1 METIMSIGQ
10 RAVPAILLSL
20 FVATTLTAQ
29 EFWDEPFEKWNAKYV
44 SRMISDSPWS
54 QNQTLSTPLSGKDS
68 GLQGEKEI
76 YNKFTV
82 RFFSALPV
90 RQAYVRMMQ
99 LLNKYDEMAP
109 AQRTEFDSRFKRAL
123 TLDVSDRVIVAIEFA
138 SNDPDANREMK
149 QYLATAR
156 TETIKQSV
164 YLIGEHIGR
173 VSLKE
178 YFPPSADG
186 TGAKFVF
193 PRVLNGKPVIAA
205 GDKEARFEFLVPLID
220 RNAGGQ
226 TNREKLSVPF
236 KVDKMVYKGELSY

>member
-1 METIMSIGQ
+1 VLG
-10 RAVPAILLSL
+10 VLLSL
-20 FVATTLTAQ
+20 IGATSLSAQ

-44 SRMISDSPWS
+44 NRMINDSPWS

-99 LLNKYDEMAP
+99 LLNKYDEMA
-109 AQRTEFDSRFKRAL
+109 AQQRAEFDSRFKRAL
-123 TLDVSDRVIVAIEFA
+123 TLDVSDRVIVAVEFS
-138 SNDPDANREMK
+138 SNDPDSTREMK
-149 QYLATAR
+149 QFLATAR
-156 TETIKQSV
+156 TETIKQNV
-164 YLIGEHIGR
+164 YLIGEHSGR

-178 YFPPSADG
+178 YFPPSTDG

-193 PRVLNGKPVIAA
+193 PRTSNGKPVIAV
-205 GDKEARFEFLVPLID
+205 GDKEARFEFLVPMID

-226 TNREKLSVPF
+226 TNLQKLSVPF

>member
-1 METIMSIGQ
+1 MRIG
-10 RAVPAILLSL
+10 RGAVLGILLSL
-20 FVATTLTAQ
+20 FGSTILSAQ

-44 SRMISDSPWS
+44 NRLISDSPWS
-54 QNQTLSTPLSGKDS
+54 QNQTLSTPLAGKDS

-109 AQRTEFDSRFKRAL
+109 EQRSEFDSRFKRAL
-123 TLDVSDRVIVAIEFA
+123 ALDVSDRVIVAIEFS
-138 SNDPDANREMK
+138 SNDPDATREMK
-149 QYLATAR
+149 QFMATAR
-156 TETIKQSV
+156 TATIKQNV
-164 YLIGEHIGR
+164 YLIGEHSGR

-178 YFPPSADG
+178 YFPPSTDG
-186 TGAKFVF
+186 TGAKFIF
-193 PRVLNGKPVIAA
+193 PRTMNGKPVIAS
-205 GDKEARFEFLVPLID
+205 GDKEARFEFLVPVID

-226 TNREKLSVPF
+226 TNLQKLSVAF
-236 KVDKMVYKGELSY
+236 KVEKMVYKGELSY

>member
-1 METIMSIGQ
+1 MGIG
-10 RAVPAILLSL
+10 RGAVLGILLSL
-20 FVATTLTAQ
+20 FVATSLSAQ

-44 SRMISDSPWS
+44 NRMISDSPWS
-54 QNQTLSTPLSGKDS
+54 QNQTLSTALSGKDS

-99 LLNKYDEMAP
+99 LLNKYDEMA
-109 AQRTEFDSRFKRAL
+109 AEQRAEFDSRFKRAL
-123 TLDVSDRVIVAIEFA
+123 SLDVSDRVIVAVEFS
-138 SNDPDANREMK
+138 SNDPDSTREMK
-149 QYLATAR
+149 QFLATAR

-164 YLIGEHIGR
+164 YLIGEHLGR

-178 YFPPSADG
+178 YFPPSNDG

-193 PRVLNGKPVIAA
+193 PRTMNGKPVIAA
-205 GDKEARFEFLVPLID
+205 GDKEARFEFLVPVVD

-226 TNREKLSVPF
+226 TNRQKLSVPF
-236 KVDKMVYKGELSY
+236 KVEKMVYKGELSY

>member
-1 METIMSIGQ
+1 MGIG
-10 RAVPAILLSL
+10 RGAVFCILLS
-20 FVATTLTAQ
+20 FFGATALSAQ
-29 EFWDEPFEKWNAKYV
+29 EWDEPFEKWNATYV
-44 SRMISDSPWS
+44 NRMISDSPWS
-54 QNQTLSTPLSGKDS
+54 QNQILSTPLGGKDS

-109 AQRTEFDSRFKRAL
+109 EQRAEFDSRFKRAL
-123 TLDVSDRVIVAIEFA
+123 SLDVSDRVIVAVDFS
-138 SNDPDANREMK
+138 SNDPDSIREMK
-149 QYLATAR
+149 QFLETAR

-164 YLIGEHIGR
+164 YLIGEHLGR

-178 YFPPSADG
+178 YFPPSKDG
-186 TGAKFVF
+186 TGAKFIF
-193 PRVLNGKPVIAA
+193 PRTMNGKPVIAA
-205 GDKEARFEFLVPLID
+205 GDKEARFEFLVPVID

-226 TNREKLSVPF
+226 TNLQKLSVPF
-236 KVDKMVYKGELSY
+236 KVEKMVYKGELSY

>member
-1 METIMSIGQ
+1 
-10 RAVPAILLSL
+10 
-20 FVATTLTAQ
+20 
-29 EFWDEPFEKWNAKYV
+29 
-44 SRMISDSPWS
+44 
-54 QNQTLSTPLSGKDS
+54 
-68 GLQGEKEI
+68 
-76 YNKFTV
+76 
-82 RFFSALPV
+82 
-90 RQAYVRMMQ
+90 MMQ

-109 AQRTEFDSRFKRAL
+109 EQRAEFDSRFKRAL
-123 TLDVSDRVIVAIEFA
+123 ALDVSDRVIVAIEFS
-138 SNDPDANREMK
+138 SNDPDATRDMK
-149 QYLATAR
+149 QFLATAR

-164 YLIGEHIGR
+164 YLIGEHTGR

-178 YFPPSADG
+178 YFPPSSDG

-205 GDKEARFEFLVPLID
+205 GDKEARFEFLVPLVD

>member
-1 METIMSIGQ
+1 MSIG
-10 RAVPAILLSL
+10 RGAVLGILFSLVGATSL
-20 FVATTLTAQ
+20 FAQ

-44 SRMISDSPWS
+44 NRMISDSPWS
-54 QNQTLSTPLSGKDS
+54 QNQTLSTPLVGKDS

-99 LLNKYDEMAP
+99 LLNKYDEMA
-109 AQRTEFDSRFKRAL
+109 AEQRAEFDSKFKRAL
-123 TLDVSDRVIVAIEFA
+123 SLDVSDRVIVAVDFS
-138 SNDPDANREMK
+138 SNDPDSIREMK
-149 QYLATAR
+149 QFFATAR

-164 YLIGEHIGR
+164 YLIGEHLGR

-178 YFPPSADG
+178 YFPPSTDG

-193 PRVLNGKPVIAA
+193 PRTMNGKPVIAS
-205 GDKEARFEFLVPLID
+205 GDKEARFEFLVPVID

>member
-1 METIMSIGQ
+1 MSVGQ
-10 RAVPAILLSL
+10 RAVPGLLVFFL
-20 FVATTLTAQ
+20 FGATTLSAQ
-29 EFWDEPFEKWNAKYV
+29 EFWDEPLEKWNAKFV
-44 SRMISDSPWS
+44 NRMISDSPWA
-54 QNQTLSTPLSGKDS
+54 QKQTLSTPLSGKDS

-109 AQRTEFDSRFKRAL
+109 EQRAEFDSRFKRAL
-123 TLDVSDRVIVAIEFA
+123 ALDVSDRVIVAIEFS
-138 SNDPDANREMK
+138 SNDPDATREMK
-149 QYLATAR
+149 QFLATAR

-164 YLIGEHIGR
+164 YLIGEHTGR

-178 YFPPSADG
+178 YFPPSSDG

-205 GDKEARFEFLVPLID
+205 GDKEARFEFLVPLVD

>member
-1 METIMSIGQ
+1 MSIGQ
-10 RAVPAILLSL
+10 KAVPGLLLFL
-20 FVATTLTAQ
+20 FVVTSLSAQ
-29 EFWDEPFEKWNAKYV
+29 EYCDETFEKWNSKSV

-54 QNQTLSTPLSGKDS
+54 QNQIFNTPMVDTDS
-68 GLQGEKEI
+68 GLRGEKEI
-76 YNKFTV
+76 LSKFTV

-109 AQRTEFDSRFKRAL
+109 EQRAEFDSRFKRAL
-123 TLDVSDRVIVAIEFA
+123 SLDVSDRVIVAVDFS
-138 SNDPDANREMK
+138 SNDPDSIREMK
-149 QYLATAR
+149 QFLDTAR

-164 YLIGEHIGR
+164 YLIGEHLGR

-178 YFPPSADG
+178 YFPPSKDG

-193 PRVLNGKPVIAA
+193 PRTMNGKPVIAA
-205 GDKEARFEFLVPLID
+205 GDKEARFEFLVPMID

-226 TNREKLSVPF
+226 KNPQKLSIPF
-236 KVDKMVYKGELSY
+236 KVEKMVYKGEL